1 MDQRTV
7 FLIQVLEKIG
17 TPLTA
22 AVTASALNGKLTE
35 TARQDAQRVAELLNR
50 SVQLGLSLA
59 ESMNVNDAAQADG
72 VHLSLAAFSGPLIA
86 SLYQATGRVP
96 GDQDIRRMSTALQS
110 VLTFADTFTPAADNS
125 LRLEN
130 MDAGDQPADE
140 ALIHVQMLQAFAP
153 VLQVVGDYAFGKPEN
168 KLVQDIAARLMTR
181 VEDLTRILF
190 QGRAPLNEK
199 TSRQVEL
206 VLLRLVAA
214 LYAACH
220 QAETL
225 RLMTMDEHSRSNVT
239 ISMDGVWT
247 TFDRRTEMIRI
258 IAEQIVPAKRGT
270 SSASSS
276 SGPSA
281 KKIVLKQ
288 AVETEPEAEEQ
299 SSPPPG
305 NPMAFFKSKKPT
317 KATKH

>member
-168 KLVQDIAARLMTR
+168 KLVQDIAAAK
-181 VEDLTRILF
+181 E
-190 QGRAPLNEK
+190 
-199 TSRQVEL
+199 
-206 VLLRLVAA
+206 
-214 LYAACH
+214 
-220 QAETL
+220 
-225 RLMTMDEHSRSNVT
+225 
-239 ISMDGVWT
+239 
-247 TFDRRTEMIRI
+247 RTESLLEGYKFREAL
-258 IAEQIVPAKRGT
+258 AEVIDL
-270 SSASSS
+270 
-276 SGPSA
+276 SGLIS
-281 KKIVLKQ
+281 
-288 AVETEPEAEEQ
+288 
-299 SSPPPG
+299 
-305 NPMAFFKSKKPT
+305 
-317 KATKH
+317 